1 MNKSNGRDGWI
12 TGTSL
17 PYLSAKIHIRKIW
30 HFVIEKRKAKVFIY
44 ENYYVRCPGS
54 G

>member
-17 PYLSAKIHIRKIW
+17 PYLSAK
-30 HFVIEKRKAKVFIY
+30 VYSAAA
-44 ENYYVRCPGS
+44 S
-54 G
+54 